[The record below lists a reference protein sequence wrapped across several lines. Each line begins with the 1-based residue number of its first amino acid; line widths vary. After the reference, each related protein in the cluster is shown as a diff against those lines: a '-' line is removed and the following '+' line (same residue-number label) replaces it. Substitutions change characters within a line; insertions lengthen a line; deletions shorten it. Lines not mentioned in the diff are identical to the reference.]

1 MSDFIN
7 YVITFEEMPDIFH
20 LTSFRGFE
28 RIEPGFVIYTSI
40 IKLFTDNYFAWVAI
54 NTLID
59 LIVFAWFFKRYCQS
73 MILPLV
79 FFIAFNGLLIEFN
92 LYRNIKAIDLFL
104 LSIPYL
110 EKRKIVPY
118 MLLNLLGVMFHNSA
132 LLFLPL
138 YFVLTLRMSMA
149 VIWSGFVISNLVFLL
164 HISIIG
170 DIINNLSF
178 MQNMVAYDKIMGYAN
193 RAEVN
198 ELSFGYIERTLTF
211 ILFYWQFKKIVSRY
225 PAYVIFYNCFWIYY
239 CSTLIFYEVVV
250 FVERI
255 PYLFMFTYW
264 VIYPRVLEIK
274 SYYQNVIKIAV
285 AMLVVMKIMAS
296 YRSLGSAYSN
306 VMFSEP
312 NYKERKAVVLK
323 EFRNR

>member
-1 MSDFIN
+1 
-7 YVITFEEMPDIFH
+7 
-20 LTSFRGFE
+20 
-28 RIEPGFVIYTSI
+28 
-40 IKLFTDNYFAWVAI
+40 
-54 NTLID
+54 
-59 LIVFAWFFKRYCQS
+59 
-73 MILPLV
+73 
-79 FFIAFNGLLIEFN
+79 
-92 LYRNIKAIDLFL
+92 
-104 LSIPYL
+104 
-110 EKRKIVPY
+110 
-118 MLLNLLGVMFHNSA
+118 
-132 LLFLPL
+132 
-138 YFVLTLRMSMA
+138 
-149 VIWSGFVISNLVFLL
+149 
-164 HISIIG
+164 
-170 DIINNLSF
+170 

-285 AMLVVMKIMAS
+285 
-296 YRSLGSAYSN
+296 
-306 VMFSEP
+306 
-312 NYKERKAVVLK
+312 ERIPK
-323 EFRNR
+323 